1 MDAFVLAA
9 LDTYHYKD
17 VSEFGRSLY
26 YTIKRHET
34 LSMSELNGVIDS
46 VSLIQRRVINHQES
60 DGSNKMVKS
69 LNKFV
74 TNAAIA
80 GTISQGL
87 LETFTN
93 PLVTTANYVGDKL
106 YGALFK
112 GTREFSAKS
121 YASI

>member
-1 MDAFVLAA
+1 ML
-9 LDTYHYKD
+9 LYLLLTYHYKD

-74 TNAAIA
+74 TNAA
-80 GTISQGL
+80 TVL
-87 LETFTN
+87 LAR
-93 PLVTTANYVGDKL
+93 VYWRL
-106 YGALFK
+106 YQP
-112 GTREFSAKS
+112 FS
-121 YASI
+121 YYR

>member
-1 MDAFVLAA
+1 
-9 LDTYHYKD
+9 
-17 VSEFGRSLY
+17 
-26 YTIKRHET
+26 
-34 LSMSELNGVIDS
+34 MSELNGVIDS
-46 VSLIQRRVINHQES
+46 VSLIQRRVNNQES

-74 TNAAIA
+74 TNAAI

-87 LETFTN
+87 LETLN
-93 PLVTTANYVGDKL
+93 PLVTTSNYVEKL

-121 YASI
+121 YAQAFKL

>member
-1 MDAFVLAA
+1 
-9 LDTYHYKD
+9 
-17 VSEFGRSLY
+17 
-26 YTIKRHET
+26 
-34 LSMSELNGVIDS
+34 
-46 VSLIQRRVINHQES
+46 
-60 DGSNKMVKS
+60 MVKS

-121 YASI
+121 YAQAFKLVAMTHGKEKESEAIDRTYGIATSDTARLKR

>member
-1 MDAFVLAA
+1 
-9 LDTYHYKD
+9 
-17 VSEFGRSLY
+17 
-26 YTIKRHET
+26 
-34 LSMSELNGVIDS
+34 
-46 VSLIQRRVINHQES
+46 
-60 DGSNKMVKS
+60 MVKS

-93 PLVTTANYVGDKL
+93 PLVTTAMWRDKL

-121 YASI
+121 YAQAFKLVAMTHGKEKSSDRSHRSNLRYSYFRYCCA

>member
-46 VSLIQRRVINHQES
+46 VSLIQRRVLITRRVMEAI
-60 DGSNKMVKS
+60 KW
-69 LNKFV
+69 LN
-74 TNAAIA
+74 
-80 GTISQGL
+80 L
-87 LETFTN
+87 
-93 PLVTTANYVGDKL
+93 
-106 YGALFK
+106 
-112 GTREFSAKS
+112 
-121 YASI
+121 

>member
-46 VSLIQRRVINHQES
+46 VSLIQRRVINHQS

-69 LNKFV
+69 LFV

-93 PLVTTANYVGDKL
+93 PLL
-106 YGALFK
+106 PL
-112 GTREFSAKS
+112 
-121 YASI
+121 IM